1 MKGRLTAAGPMYC
14 NRALNHW
21 FRHMWRHWTGW
32 CVVLAS
38 LVLFCGCSAATSS
51 TASPSPT
58 AAGTSEV
65 SVAASSPSPA
75 TSAPPSPS
83 VPARIVAK
91 RRLAERKEDLTIESP
106 AVGGQVKVRL
116 LLPVH
121 YETEKTRLWPVLY
134 LLHGCCDSY
143 VSWTRSTDIEQLTQR
158 SDILVVMPDGGKV
171 GFYSDWQSGPGWE
184 TFHTTELPRV
194 LAQQYRASTVAAVAG
209 VSMGGL
215 GALDYAARHPGMFT
229 IAASFS
235 GIVHTRLSNEE
246 SQGYLGLIQ
255 SQGEDPQALWGN
267 PDANVDPWKQH
278 NPYDLA
284 PQLKGVRLFISAG
297 NGRPGPLDGAPT
309 NEDSIETSIGAENRA
324 FVRRV
329 RQLGLDAQIDLYGPG
344 THNWVYWQRELHRAW
359 PLISDGLGL
368 Q

>member
-1 MKGRLTAAGPMYC
+1 M
-14 NRALNHW
+14 
-21 FRHMWRHWTGW
+21 
-32 CVVLAS
+32 
-38 LVLFCGCSAATSS
+38 
-51 TASPSPT
+51 
-58 AAGTSEV
+58 
-65 SVAASSPSPA
+65 
-75 TSAPPSPS
+75 
-83 VPARIVAK
+83 
-91 RRLAERKEDLTIESP
+91 IESP
-106 AVGGQVKVRL
+106 AVGGQVKVQL

-121 YETEKTRLWPVLY
+121 YETEKARLWPVLY

-143 VSWTRSTDIEQLTQR
+143 VSWTRSTDVEQLTQR
-158 SDILVVMPDGGKV
+158 SDILVVMPDGGKA

-184 TFHTTELPRV
+184 TFHTTELPR
-194 LAQQYRASTVAAVAG
+194 LLTQQYRASAVAAVAG

-235 GIVHTRLSNEE
+235 GIVHTRLSNDE

-255 SQGEDPQALWGN
+255 SQGEDPLALWGN
-267 PDANVDPWKQH
+267 PDTDGITWKQH
-278 NPYDLA
+278 NPSDLA

-297 NGRPGPLDGAPT
+297 NGRPGPLDGAR
-309 NEDSIETSIGAENRA
+309 NEDSIESSIGAENRA

-329 RQLGLDAQIDLYGPG
+329 QQLGLDAQIDLYRPG

-368 Q
+368 H